1 MKYTFKR
8 IDKYFEK
15 LEKIQKINSLIGYEQ
30 FLLDIKNSDVEKYV
44 NNENI
49 KYLVAYVTT
58 FKFRYGVEISF
69 YYLNFF
75 VQVYIAKNYYG
86 YKISIPSNYNIN
98 DDSRKLETKEI
109 INIPFEEQ
117 DIHTLIEEIKRK
129 IDIFTSAN
137 KITLNFSTKMIERLK
152 KYRKKTIINY
162 IKGNL
167 LSFLFLGLLVILY
180 LSSSN
185 ADIIIRSIFLFF
197 VIISA
202 LHNFFHLGFL
212 IQNLYKIHLDIV
224 EKKTTIVKGKI
235 VNYVRVDQT
244 ILPSPG
250 ISNIIYLYVK
260 TEEKE
265 QLIIPYCSHFFD
277 LIPELT
283 VIKMYKSKVK
293 TKLTIIDIEDEYS
306 YEICYHSKV
315 CLNLDLRLLY
325 YAYKYAGSRTYTP
338 KMPFK
343 KMILSCG
350 LYSYIELESNRKNVL
365 KL

>member
-8 IDKYFEK
+8 IDRYFEK
-15 LEKIQKINSLIGYEQ
+15 LEKIQKINSLIGYEK
-30 FLLDIKNSDVEKYV
+30 FLLDIKNRNVEKYV

-75 VQVYIAKNYYG
+75 VQVYITKNYYG
-86 YKISIPSNYNIN
+86 YKISMPSNYNIN
-98 DDSRKLETKEI
+98 DDSIKLETKKI
-109 INIPFEEQ
+109 IHISFEEQ
-117 DIHTLIEEIKRK
+117 NIHTLIEEIKRK

-137 KITLNFSTKMIERLK
+137 ETTLNFSTKMIERLK

-167 LSFLFLGLLVILY
+167 LSFLFLGVFIILY
-180 LSSSN
+180 LLSSN
-185 ADIIIRSIFLFF
+185 IDIFIRTIFLCF
-197 VIISA
+197 VIISV
-202 LHNFFHLGFL
+202 LYNLIHLGFL
-212 IQNLYKIHLDIV
+212 IQDIYKIHLDIV
-224 EKKTTIVKGKI
+224 EKKTTIIKGKI
-235 VNYVRVDQT
+235 VNYVRIDQT

-277 LIPELT
+277 FIP
-283 VIKMYKSKVK
+283 VIMKIKKPRSKVK
-293 TKLTIIDIEDEYS
+293 VVRTIIDIEDEYS

-325 YAYKYAGSRTYTP
+325 YAYKYAGSRTYIP
-338 KMPFK
+338 EMHFIRR
-343 KMILSCG
+343 MLSFG
-350 LYSYIELESNRKNVL
+350 LRGISFVPIYK
-365 KL
+365 